1 MTNERRV
8 ELFAKMF
15 DYVYETAGT
24 GEIAIDIFRGIG
36 FEPNEILECMEQR
49 EKNRTEKVDTQSK
62 DYKKFVV
69 FNPACEDA
77 LLEGEFGDVLIFDSV
92 VQARMYLE
100 ENGATPEQV
109 KRMKYLRRL
118 GTCKRCGG
126 PLFRSLLPGY
136 KYQCFG
142 CDEDFYSIEQ

>member
-1 MTNERRV
+1 MTNERRT
-8 ELFAKMF
+8 ELFVKMF
-15 DYVYETAGT
+15 DYIFDTAGT
-24 GEIAIDIFRGIG
+24 GEIAIDIFTGIG
-36 FEPNEILECMEQR
+36 FEPSETLECLERRKKSR
-49 EKNRTEKVDTQSK
+49 EEKVDTSSK
-62 DYKKFVV
+62 GYKKFVV

-92 VQARMYLE
+92 MQARMYLE
-100 ENGATPEQV
+100 ENGATSEQV

-118 GTCKRCGG
+118 GTCKRCGS

-136 KYQCFG
+136 RYQCFG